1 MASGFNPQKKD
12 ERKGHRVRV
21 RVCSG
26 SRTTAEAVHR
36 TSAPRC
42 TWAASTSA
50 VNPAHKLSFNFSQF
64 HPSLLPSPPPLNKQ
78 AFLVLDNRA
87 RSYHFRT
94 FSIAAMTL
102 LMSSLALLRVSART
116 DLPDIAAVGLIFVE
130 LAGSFS
136 SDTMQTVER
145 TEEPLRLRGLMERGG
160 GGCSCTMKR
169 DESPCCES
177 GRTKSLQTACIQPAF
192 ILTGGYYCTAGLTP
206 GHSGPP
212 HTRGPPE
219 APQFLLLTLFSCK
232 KKTLFQPTVASEQS
246 WYRYIYSST
255 VL

>member
-1 MASGFNPQKKD
+1 MLKPPPPALRARQRAAMASCDCIEMASGFNPREKREKD
-12 ERKGHRVRV
+12 AGFGLWVS
-21 RVCSG
+21 SG
-26 SRTTAEAVHR
+26 SRTTAGAVHR

-42 TWAASTSA
+42 TWAASTSS

-64 HPSLLPSPPPLNKQ
+64 HPSLRLSPSLSSPPQQ

-102 LMSSLALLRVSART
+102 LMSSFALLRVSART

-145 TEEPLRLRGLMERGG
+145 TEEPLRLRGLVEQSGG

-177 GRTKSLQTACIQPAF
+177 GRTKSLRTACVYPLWWMLLWSWVNTRPQRAPAR
-192 ILTGGYYCTAGLTP
+192 P
-206 GHSGPP
+206 GAP
-212 HTRGPPE
+212 RGP
-219 APQFLLLTLFSCK
+219 
-232 KKTLFQPTVASEQS
+232 TVP
-246 WYRYIYSST
+246 
-255 VL
+255 L